1 MLFNCFLDQPTVT
14 TFTTGNPGN
23 TAVQGTTVTLTC
35 SANGY
40 PAPTYTIRR
49 GSSTLTGTAGGR
61 YTIPNIQ
68 LSEEDNTYSCEPRN
82 DVGTGPT
89 EQLKITVEGKN
100 QYNLQGS
107 FVIVHSKVEPQ
118 YALYGCKQV
127 LGDWENREPKH
138 RRF

>member
-1 MLFNCFLDQPTVT
+1 MILI
-14 TFTTGNPGN
+14 
-23 TAVQGTTVTLTC
+23 C

-89 EQLKITVEGKN
+89 ELLRIIVRGKN
-100 QYNLQGS
+100 QYNLQCS
-107 FVIVHSKVEPQ
+107 FVVQPK
-118 YALYGCKQV
+118 YALYSCKQV
-127 LGDWENREPKH
+127 FETGKIGNLSTDV
-138 RRF
+138 